1 LHPQHPTTQ
10 RFVQESEQDSDVSVE
25 EDYQKDTGRIV
36 RLTFLG
42 EATYAPLL
50 GQVARNTGDD
60 YSILAGRIG
69 RIKDQAC
76 GQLTLALTGG
86 KELLAEQQLRDAGVH
101 VEVLRP

>member
-1 LHPQHPTTQ
+1 VA
-10 RFVQESEQDSDVSVE
+10 R
-25 EDYQKDTGRIV
+25 DTGV
-36 RLTFLG
+36 
-42 EATYAPLL
+42 
-50 GQVARNTGDD
+50 D

-86 KELLAEQQLRDAGVH
+86 KEELAEQQLRTAGVH